1 MISACDSTGID
12 IQKYICLNFPFI
24 LMYSIKPI
32 KLFLNVPISEET
44 MIYPLEAWDAEG
56 DKGFLQM

>member
-44 MIYPLEAWDAEG
+44 MIYPLEA
-56 DKGFLQM
+56 